1 MADNQ
6 QNKPVSPRKLAA
18 NRENALRSSGPK
30 TAAGK
35 QRSAQNAY
43 EHGFF
48 ANRLFPTQTLIDEDW
63 RRYCQIFDALLD
75 HYHPVGY
82 LEFSCIEKMAVES
95 LRLSRL
101 YGYEQKVLGW
111 SAPFEERSIDRI
123 LRYATSV
130 NRQLEKLTAQ
140 LEGLQARRLA
150 ELAECDSCEA
160 EPDVISDEADESS
173 PASEQSATTMQPVQ
187 TTEQPVAPD
196 EAAPSNASSETT
208 VSNPITETSETV
220 KEGTADQSQTSNT
233 STIIS
238 QAAETNLKLGNER
251 ALSISQ
257 LMERWGDG
265 GDEPIGSSRWIE
277 TKEDEELRKRLLTGR
292 DIDEQSEHWVKSD
305 KDRAW
310 DYFILG
316 E

>member
-48 ANRLFPTQTLIDEDW
+48 ADRLFPTQMLIDEDW

-160 EPDVISDEADESS
+160 EPDVIAMKPTKAVPPLSS
-173 PASEQSATTMQPVQ
+173 PRRQCSLSRPPNNQSHLTKRRPRMRPVR
-187 TTEQPVAPD
+187 P
-196 EAAPSNASSETT
+196 
-208 VSNPITETSETV
+208 
-220 KEGTADQSQTSNT
+220 
-233 STIIS
+233 
-238 QAAETNLKLGNER
+238 R
-251 ALSISQ
+251 
-257 LMERWGDG
+257 
-265 GDEPIGSSRWIE
+265 
-277 TKEDEELRKRLLTGR
+277 
-292 DIDEQSEHWVKSD
+292 
-305 KDRAW
+305 
-310 DYFILG
+310 
-316 E
+316 